1 MSFLLSESTF
11 DEVSIVTESTEAG
24 QKFRYISGIFAQA
37 GVVNKNKRIYPESI
51 LDESMNNYINEYVSK
66 SRAVG
71 ELIHPSQTTVDLNR
85 ISHLTT
91 ELRKDGKNYIGKA
104 RLLNTPTGKI
114 AQALIEGGVKLGV
127 STRADGSV
135 KMNTQGINEVASGL
149 SMKAID
155 IVFNPSAPD
164 ALVDSI
170 MESEMPIIDALSD
183 DMQLVESIRN
193 SIRSSKSHELQMA
206 KLKAFRTIM
215 ESIR

>member
-1 MSFLLSESTF
+1 MSFLLTEATF
-11 DEVSIVTESTEAG
+11 DEVSIVTESTQSG

-37 GVVNKNKRIYPESI
+37 GVVNKNKRLYTESV
-51 LDESMNNYINEYVSK
+51 LDESMSNYINEYVSQ

-71 ELIHPSQTTVDLNR
+71 ELVHPSQTTVDLNR

-91 ELRKDGKNYIGKA
+91 ELRKDGKNYVGKA

-170 MESEMPIIDALSD
+170 MESEMPVIDALSD

-193 SIRSSKSHELQMA
+193 SIRSCKSHDLQLA
-206 KLKAFRTIM
+206 KLNAFRTIM

>member
-1 MSFLLSESTF
+1 MSLILTESSF
-11 DEVSIVTESTEAG
+11 DDVSIVTESTESG
-24 QKFRYISGIFAQA
+24 QKFRYISGIFAQSN
-37 GVVNKNKRIYPESI
+37 VLNKNKRIYPEQV

-71 ELIHPSQTTVDLNR
+71 ELIHPSQTSIDLNR

-91 ELRKDGKNYIGKA
+91 ELRKDGSNYIGRA
-104 RLLNTPTGKI
+104 RILNTPTGKI
-114 AQALIEGGVKLGV
+114 AQALLEGGVKLGV

-135 KMNTQGINEVASGL
+135 KMNSQGINEVASGL
-149 SMKAID
+149 NMKAID

-183 DMQLVESIRN
+183 DMQLVESIKMA
-193 SIRSSKSHELQMA
+193 IRSTKSSELQMA
-206 KLKAFRTIM
+206 KLKAFKTIM